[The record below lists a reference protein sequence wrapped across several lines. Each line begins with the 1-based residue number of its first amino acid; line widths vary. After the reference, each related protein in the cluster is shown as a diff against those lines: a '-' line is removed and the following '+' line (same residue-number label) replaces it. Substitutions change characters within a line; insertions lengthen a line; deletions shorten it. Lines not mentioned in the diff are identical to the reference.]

1 MSLLKQILTNNITLA
16 LGHEPCKEE
25 LATMIKY
32 INDRVDIL
40 IGKGSKPTLA
50 DIATA
55 ILDCQSDCFIECTC
69 TGGYYL
75 PDDMTEAS
83 DGARVAIE
91 HLSEYEQELEWDRDN
106 KKELL
111 DRWHGLY

>member
-1 MSLLKQILTNNITLA
+1 MSNIKQILENEMA
-16 LGHEPCKEE
+16 MKLGHNPSKDEFAKVMEG
-25 LATMIKY
+25 
-32 INDRVDIL
+32 INDCIADFDGA
-40 IGKGSKPTLA
+40 GKKLTLA
-50 DIATA
+50 DINLA
-55 ILDCQSDCFIECTC
+55 IFECIEDYFVKCAHS
-69 TGGYYL
+69 GDYYL